1 MNNILNLCGQTPL
14 VQLKHIVQPGC
25 AKISLKLE
33 RMNAG
38 GSIKDRPAKYII
50 EKAEKDRVLQPG
62 GVIIESSSGN
72 FGIACAMIGAA
83 KGYKVIILIDPK
95 TTSTNR
101 ALMNAYGAQT
111 IIVTEKDDDG
121 AYHKTRIAMAQ
132 RLHQEIPNSFWP
144 NQCFNLDNSAAH
156 YATTGPEILQQ
167 CNGKVDVLITAVSTG
182 GQIGGLARYFREHSP
197 QTKIIAVD
205 ALGSTAFG
213 GKPESYLLP
222 GVGLG
227 WTPNNIQSLN
237 QLDAVF
243 KIHDNDTFLTCR
255 ALAKYEGILTGGSTG
270 ANVITAL
277 HLSQQLDANKQIVC
291 ISADSGERYLDTVYN
306 DQWLLNHGLETGCSI
321 AELHQKAKQLVVCST
336 NPIEVANYMPHVVDA
351 ISELA
356 ANINLNTYKENI
368 YNVIKTR

>member
-1 MNNILNLCGQTPL
+1 MNNILDLCGQTPI
-14 VQLKHIVQPGC
+14 VQLNRITNPEH
-25 AKISLKLE
+25 AKILLKLE
-33 RMNAG
+33 RVNAG

-50 EKAEKDRVLQPG
+50 EKAEEDGILQPG

-72 FGIACAMIGAA
+72 FGIACAMIGAV

-95 TTSTNR
+95 TTQTNR

-111 IIVTEKDDDG
+111 IVVTEKDDDG

-156 YATTGPEILQQ
+156 YTTTGPEILEQ
-167 CNGKVDVLITAVSTG
+167 CDGKVDVLITAVSTG
-182 GQIGGLARYFREHSP
+182 GQIGGLARYFREYSP
-197 QTKIIAVD
+197 QTKIVAVD
-205 ALGSTAFG
+205 AIGSTAFG

-227 WTPNNIQSLN
+227 WTPSNIKDLSQLN
-237 QLDAVF
+237 AIF

-277 HLSQQLDANKQIVC
+277 HLSQQLNADKQIVC

-306 DQWLLNHGLETGCSI
+306 DQWLLSHGLETGCCI
-321 AELHQKAKQLVVCST
+321 AELNQKAKQLVPYST
-336 NPIEVANYMPHVVDA
+336 NPIESANYMPNIVDA
-351 ISELA
+351 ISDLA
-356 ANINLNTYKENI
+356 AKINLNANEENI
-368 YNVIKTR
+368 YNVIKAR

>member
-1 MNNILNLCGQTPL
+1 
-14 VQLKHIVQPGC
+14 
-25 AKISLKLE
+25 
-33 RMNAG
+33 
-38 GSIKDRPAKYII
+38 
-50 EKAEKDRVLQPG
+50 
-62 GVIIESSSGN
+62 
-72 FGIACAMIGAA
+72 
-83 KGYKVIILIDPK
+83 
-95 TTSTNR
+95 
-101 ALMNAYGAQT
+101 
-111 IIVTEKDDDG
+111 
-121 AYHKTRIAMAQ
+121 MAQ

-156 YATTGPEILQQ
+156 YVTTGPEILQQ

-227 WTPNNIQSLN
+227 WTPNNIQSLH

-277 HLSQQLDANKQIVC
+277 HLSQQLDADKQIVC

-321 AELHQKAKQLVVCST
+321 AELHKKAKQLVVCST
-336 NPIEVANYMPHVVDA
+336 NPIEVANYMPHIVDA